1 MSRTAVVFVLLLLGL
16 SDCLRLNARQPDP
29 QPPEEPKV
37 CEQRIREHILYLASR
52 ELRGRRGSDAAKAA
66 EYIAGEF
73 RKLELQPVFEL
84 PDDKCKRSYFQDIPA
99 APDKCGN
106 STTAG
111 RNVSGLLVGCDPELK
126 DEYIIIA
133 AHHDHLGK
141 SQNGIFFGA
150 DDNASGVAMVLEL
163 ARVMT
168 ASADSIRRSVLFV
181 SFDLEEHMLFG
192 SRWFTAH
199 PPVPLKQ
206 VKMMIVADM
215 LGRSLGDLPLDSF
228 FLFGSE
234 HAEGVRNLISRI
246 PFAEKAKPV
255 LLSDDFVGTRSDYGP
270 FRDRKIP
277 FLFASTGQSKD
288 YHTVRDT
295 ADKINY
301 KQVTAISQGLSI
313 LAKRLANLD
322 QPPTWIDNPGISRGE
337 VKAIGKIVTEIEKKA
352 DDWKLNALQRLFV
365 SQAKIQTKRI
375 LQTNQEPGPRE
386 QARLTRTTQMLL
398 FTVF

>member
-1 MSRTAVVFVLLLLGL
+1 MFRTAVVFVLLFLVS
-16 SDCLRLNARQPDP
+16 SDCLKLSAQQFDSL
-29 QPPEEPKV
+29 QDEPKV
-37 CEQRIREHILYLASR
+37 CEQRIREHIRHLASC
-52 ELRGRRGSDAAKAA
+52 ELQGRRGPNAIKAA
-66 EYIAGEF
+66 EYVAEEF
-73 RKLELQPVFEL
+73 EKLKLQPVFEL
-84 PDDKCKRSYFQDIPA
+84 PDEKCRRSYFQEIPST
-99 APDKCGN
+99 PDKYGN

-111 RNVSGLLVGCDPELK
+111 KNVAGLLVGCDPELK
-126 DEYIIIA
+126 DEYIIVA

-141 SQNGIFFGA
+141 SRNGIFFGA

-168 ASADSIRRSVLFV
+168 ASADSFRRSVLFV
-181 SFDLEEHMLFG
+181 SFDLEEHLLFG

-206 VKMMIVADM
+206 VKMVIVADM

-228 FLFGSE
+228 FLFGAE
-234 HAEGVRNLISRI
+234 HAHGVRHLVSQV
-246 PFAEKAKPV
+246 PFAEKTKPV

-270 FRDRKIP
+270 FRDRKTP
-277 FLFASTGQSKD
+277 FLFVSTGQSKD

-301 KQVTAISQGLSI
+301 QQVTAISQGLSI

-322 QPPTWIDNPGISRGE
+322 RPPAWIDNPKVSPGE
-337 VKAIGKIVTEIEKKA
+337 VEAILSIVTEIEKKA
-352 DDWKLNALQRLFV
+352 DDWKLNAVQRLFV
-365 SQAKIQTKRI
+365 SQARIQAERI
-375 LQTNQEPGPRE
+375 IQKNREISPQE
-386 QARLTRTTQMLL
+386 QARLMRTTQMLL